1 MMKRILILLLC
12 AVALVAALLLPS
24 LGAGRFVIVL
34 LTQLAIMVTFAM
46 SYNVN
51 LGQTGLLSFG
61 HAVYLGAGVFASLYL
76 ITGIGEGVVPLPLEF
91 VPLGGALAGFILA
104 AILGLVSV
112 RRAGV
117 TFAMISLG
125 LVELFVAAA
134 MLFPSFFGG
143 EQGVSTDR
151 MVDYSLTGMGYG
163 RPHEIYMLVLVW
175 AVISVVAMVF
185 LSRTPLG
192 RLANAVRDNPQRV
205 EFLGYSPYWIRFI
218 QFCIAGTFA
227 GIAGSLFALTYEIA
241 NAEVLGLHTS
251 ANVLIATYLG
261 GITYVLGPVVGAL
274 VVTLLEINL
283 ARLTEAWLFYYG
295 FLFIAI
301 ILFAPR
307 GLTGIIMDTPGAVR
321 RAGWDGMAKALARWV
336 PVIALIGVGAVI
348 IVELCYH
355 LSNSFD
361 PREPLTLFWTSVSA
375 QSWGPWLIGVGSFL
389 VGAALFIVNKR
400 TAAPRR
406 PTPGDVT

>member
-1 MMKRILILLLC
+1 MTKSASIALIC
-12 AVALVAALLLPS
+12 AIGLGIALHLPS
-24 LGAGRFVIVL
+24 LGAGRFVIVM

-61 HAVYLGAGVFASLYL
+61 HAVYLGSGVFATLYL
-76 ITGIGEGVVPLPLEF
+76 IDGIGTGMVPLPLELA
-91 VPLGGALAGFILA
+91 PLGGALAGFVSA
-104 AILGLVSV
+104 AIFGLVSV

-125 LVELFVAAA
+125 LAELCVAGA

-143 EQGVSTDR
+143 EQGVSADR
-151 MVDYSLTGMGYG
+151 VVDFTLTAMRYG
-163 RPHEIYMLVLVW
+163 SAREIYMLVLVW
-175 AVISVVAMVF
+175 TAISVGLMVF

-205 EFLGYSPYWIRFI
+205 EYLGYAPYWIRFM

-227 GIAGSLFALTYEIA
+227 GVAGSLFALTYEIA
-241 NAEVLGLHTS
+241 NAEVMGLRTS

-261 GITYVLGPVVGAL
+261 GITYVMGPVVGAL
-274 VVTLLEINL
+274 TVTFLEINL
-283 ARLTEAWLFYYG
+283 ARLTDAWLFYYG
-295 FLFIAI
+295 LLFIAI

-307 GLTGIIMDTPGAVR
+307 GLTGILMDLPGIVR
-321 RAGWDGMAKALARWV
+321 RAGWGGPIKALLRWL
-336 PVIALIGVGAVI
+336 PVVAPGAIGTVI
-348 IVELCYH
+348 LVELSYH

-361 PREPLTLFWTSVSA
+361 AREPLILFWTVTSA
-375 QSWGPWLIGVGSFL
+375 QSWIPWSMGASMALAGGV
-389 VGAALFIVNKR
+389 LFVVN
-400 TAAPRR
+400 RR
-406 PTPGDVT
+406 AGRGRREGRS

>member
-1 MMKRILILLLC
+1 MTKSASIALIC
-12 AVALVAALLLPS
+12 AVGLGIALHLPS
-24 LGAGRFVIVL
+24 LGAGRFVIVM

-61 HAVYLGAGVFASLYL
+61 HAVYLGSGVFATLYL
-76 ITGIGEGVVPLPLEF
+76 IDGIGTGMVPLPLELA
-91 VPLGGALAGFILA
+91 PLGGALAGFVSA
-104 AILGLVSV
+104 AIFGLVSV

-125 LVELFVAAA
+125 LAELCVAGA

-143 EQGVSTDR
+143 EQGVSADR
-151 MVDYSLTGMGYG
+151 VVDLTLTAMRYG
-163 RPHEIYMLVLVW
+163 SAREIYMLVLVW
-175 AVISVVAMVF
+175 TAISVGLMVF

-205 EFLGYSPYWIRFI
+205 EYLGYAPYWIRFM

-227 GIAGSLFALTYEIA
+227 GVAGSLFALTYEIA
-241 NAEVLGLHTS
+241 NAEVMGLRTS

-261 GITYVLGPVVGAL
+261 GITYVMGPVVGAL
-274 VVTLLEINL
+274 TVTFLEINL
-283 ARLTEAWLFYYG
+283 ARLTDAWLFYYG
-295 FLFIAI
+295 LLFIAI

-307 GLTGIIMDTPGAVR
+307 GLTGILMDLPGIVR
-321 RAGWDGMAKALARWV
+321 RAGWGGPIKALLRWL
-336 PVIALIGVGAVI
+336 PVVAPGAIGTVI
-348 IVELCYH
+348 LVELCYH

-361 PREPLTLFWTSVSA
+361 AREPLILFWTVTSA
-375 QSWGPWLIGVGSFL
+375 QSWIPWSMGASMALAGGV
-389 VGAALFIVNKR
+389 LFVVN
-400 TAAPRR
+400 RR
-406 PTPGDVT
+406 AGRGRRRGRS

>member
-1 MMKRILILLLC
+1 MTKSTSIALIC
-12 AVALVAALLLPS
+12 AIGLGIALYLPS
-24 LGAGRFVIVL
+24 LGAGRFVIVM

-61 HAVYLGAGVFASLYL
+61 HAVYLGSGVFATLYL
-76 ITGIGEGVVPLPLEF
+76 IDGIGTGMVPLPLELA
-91 VPLGGALAGFILA
+91 PLGGALAGFVSA
-104 AILGLVSV
+104 AIFGLVSV

-125 LVELFVAAA
+125 LAELCVAGA

-143 EQGVSTDR
+143 EQGVSADR
-151 MVDYSLTGMGYG
+151 VVDFTLTAMRYG
-163 RPHEIYMLVLVW
+163 SAREIYMLVLVW
-175 AVISVVAMVF
+175 TAISVGLMVF

-205 EFLGYSPYWIRFI
+205 EYLGYAPYWIRFM

-227 GIAGSLFALTYEIA
+227 GVAGSLFALTYEIA
-241 NAEVLGLHTS
+241 NAEVMGLRTS

-261 GITYVLGPVVGAL
+261 GITYVMGPVVGAL
-274 VVTLLEINL
+274 TVTFLEINL
-283 ARLTEAWLFYYG
+283 ARLTDAWLFYYG
-295 FLFIAI
+295 LLFIAI

-307 GLTGIIMDTPGAVR
+307 GLTGILMDLPGIVR
-321 RAGWDGMAKALARWV
+321 RAGWGGPIKALLRWL
-336 PVIALIGVGAVI
+336 PVVAPGAIGTVI
-348 IVELCYH
+348 LVDLSYH

-361 PREPLTLFWTSVSA
+361 AREPLILFWTVTSA
-375 QSWGPWLIGVGSFL
+375 QSWIPWSMGASMALAGGV
-389 VGAALFIVNKR
+389 LFVVN
-400 TAAPRR
+400 RR
-406 PTPGDVT
+406 AGRGRRGGRS

>member
-1 MMKRILILLLC
+1 MKRILIPLACLL
-12 AVALVAALLLPS
+12 ALGAALYLPYM
-24 LGAGRFVIVL
+24 GAGRFVIVL
-34 LTQLAIMVTFAM
+34 LTQLAIMMTFAM

-76 ITGIGEGVVPLPLEF
+76 ITGIGAGHVPLPLEL
-91 VPLGGALAGFILA
+91 VPLGGALAGFVLA

-117 TFAMISLG
+117 VFAMISLG
-125 LVELFVAAA
+125 LAELAVAGA
-134 MLFPSFFGG
+134 MLFPSVFGG
-143 EQGVSTDR
+143 ERGVSTDR
-151 MVDYSLTGMGYG
+151 MVDYSLTGLGYG
-163 RPHEIYMLVLVW
+163 RPQEIYMLVLVW
-175 AVISVVAMVF
+175 AVISVCAMVY

-205 EFLGYSPYWIRFI
+205 EYLGYAPYWIRFI

-227 GIAGSLFALTYEIA
+227 GLAGSLFALTYEIA
-241 NAEVLGLHTS
+241 NASVLGIHMS

-283 ARLTEAWLFYYG
+283 SRLTEAWLFYYG
-295 FLFIAI
+295 LLFIAI

-307 GLTGIIMDTPGAVR
+307 GLTGILMDTPGALR
-321 RAGWDGMAKALARWV
+321 RAGWGGVTKALARWL
-336 PVIALIGVGAVI
+336 PVAVLIGIGTVI
-348 IVELCYH
+348 LVELCYH
-355 LSNSFD
+355 VSNSFD
-361 PREPLTLFWTSVSA
+361 PREPLTLFWTTISA
-375 QSWGPWLIGVGSFL
+375 QSWTPWIIGAGML
-389 VGAALFIVNKR
+389 LAGLALFWLNRR
-400 TAAPRR
+400 TAIPRQTTGDAP
-406 PTPGDVT
+406 

>member
-1 MMKRILILLLC
+1 MTKSASIALIC
-12 AVALVAALLLPS
+12 AIGLGIALHLPS
-24 LGAGRFVIVL
+24 LGAGRFVIVM

-61 HAVYLGAGVFASLYL
+61 HAVYLGSGVFATLYL
-76 ITGIGEGVVPLPLEF
+76 IDGIGTGMVPLPLELA
-91 VPLGGALAGFILA
+91 PLGGALAGFVSA
-104 AILGLVSV
+104 AIFGLVSV

-125 LVELFVAAA
+125 LAELCVAGA

-143 EQGVSTDR
+143 EQGVSADR
-151 MVDYSLTGMGYG
+151 VVDLTLTAMRYG
-163 RPHEIYMLVLVW
+163 SAREIYMLVLVW
-175 AVISVVAMVF
+175 TAISVGLMVF

-205 EFLGYSPYWIRFI
+205 EYLGYAPYWIRFM

-227 GIAGSLFALTYEIA
+227 GVAGSLFALTYEIA
-241 NAEVLGLHTS
+241 NAEVMGLRTS

-261 GITYVLGPVVGAL
+261 GITYVMGPVVGAL
-274 VVTLLEINL
+274 TVTFLEINL
-283 ARLTEAWLFYYG
+283 ARLTDAWLFYYG
-295 FLFIAI
+295 LLFIAI

-307 GLTGIIMDTPGAVR
+307 GLTGILMDLPGIVR
-321 RAGWDGMAKALARWV
+321 RAGWGGPIKALLRWL
-336 PVIALIGVGAVI
+336 PVVAPGAIGTVI
-348 IVELCYH
+348 LVELSYH

-361 PREPLTLFWTSVSA
+361 AREPLILFWTVTSA
-375 QSWGPWLIGVGSFL
+375 QSWIPWSMGASMALAGGV
-389 VGAALFIVNKR
+389 LFVVN
-400 TAAPRR
+400 RR
-406 PTPGDVT
+406 AGRGRRGGRS

>member
-1 MMKRILILLLC
+1 MTKSASIALIC
-12 AVALVAALLLPS
+12 AIGLGIALHLPS
-24 LGAGRFVIVL
+24 LGAGRFVIVM

-61 HAVYLGAGVFASLYL
+61 HAVYLGSGVFATLYL
-76 ITGIGEGVVPLPLEF
+76 IDGIGTGMVPLPLELA
-91 VPLGGALAGFILA
+91 PLGGALAGFVSA
-104 AILGLVSV
+104 AIFGLVSV

-125 LVELFVAAA
+125 LAELCVAGA

-143 EQGVSTDR
+143 EQGVSADR
-151 MVDYSLTGMGYG
+151 VVDFTLTAMRYG
-163 RPHEIYMLVLVW
+163 SAREIYMLVLVW
-175 AVISVVAMVF
+175 TAISVGLMVF

-205 EFLGYSPYWIRFI
+205 EYLGYAPYWIRFM

-227 GIAGSLFALTYEIA
+227 GVAGSLFALTYEIA
-241 NAEVLGLHTS
+241 NAEVMGLRTS

-261 GITYVLGPVVGAL
+261 GITYVMGPVVGAL
-274 VVTLLEINL
+274 TVTFLEINL
-283 ARLTEAWLFYYG
+283 ARLTDAWLFYYG
-295 FLFIAI
+295 LLFIAI

-307 GLTGIIMDTPGAVR
+307 GLTGILMDLPGIVR
-321 RAGWDGMAKALARWV
+321 RAGWGGPIKALLRWL
-336 PVIALIGVGAVI
+336 PVVAPGAIGTVI
-348 IVELCYH
+348 LVELSYH

-361 PREPLTLFWTSVSA
+361 AREPLILFWTVTSA
-375 QSWGPWLIGVGSFL
+375 QSWIPWSMGASMALAGGV
-389 VGAALFIVNKR
+389 LFVVN
-400 TAAPRR
+400 RR
-406 PTPGDVT
+406 AGRGRRGGRS

>member
-1 MMKRILILLLC
+1 MTKSASIALIC
-12 AVALVAALLLPS
+12 AVGLGIALHLPS
-24 LGAGRFVIVL
+24 LGAGRFVIVM

-61 HAVYLGAGVFASLYL
+61 HAVYLGSGVFATLYL
-76 ITGIGEGVVPLPLEF
+76 IDGIGTGMVPLPLELA
-91 VPLGGALAGFILA
+91 PLGGALAGFVSA
-104 AILGLVSV
+104 AIFGLVSV

-125 LVELFVAAA
+125 LAELCVAGA

-143 EQGVSTDR
+143 EQGVSADR
-151 MVDYSLTGMGYG
+151 VVDFTLTAMRYG
-163 RPHEIYMLVLVW
+163 SAREIYMLVLVW
-175 AVISVVAMVF
+175 TAISVGLMVF

-205 EFLGYSPYWIRFI
+205 EYLGYAPYWIRFM

-227 GIAGSLFALTYEIA
+227 GVAGSLFALTYEIA
-241 NAEVLGLHTS
+241 NAEVMGLRTS

-261 GITYVLGPVVGAL
+261 GITYVMGPVVGAL
-274 VVTLLEINL
+274 TVTFLEINL
-283 ARLTEAWLFYYG
+283 ARLTDAWLFYYG
-295 FLFIAI
+295 LLFIAI

-307 GLTGIIMDTPGAVR
+307 GLTGILMGLPGIVR
-321 RAGWDGMAKALARWV
+321 RAGWGGPIKALLRWL
-336 PVIALIGVGAVI
+336 PVVAPGAIGTVI
-348 IVELCYH
+348 LVELCYH

-361 PREPLTLFWTSVSA
+361 AREPLILFWTVTSA
-375 QSWGPWLIGVGSFL
+375 QSWIPWSMGASMALAGGV
-389 VGAALFIVNKR
+389 LFVVN
-400 TAAPRR
+400 RR
-406 PTPGDVT
+406 AGRGRRGGRS

>member
-1 MMKRILILLLC
+1 MTKSASIALIC
-12 AVALVAALLLPS
+12 AVGLGIALHLPS
-24 LGAGRFVIVL
+24 LGAGRFVIVM

-61 HAVYLGAGVFASLYL
+61 HAVYLGSGVFATLYL
-76 ITGIGEGVVPLPLEF
+76 IDGIGTGMVPLPLELT
-91 VPLGGALAGFILA
+91 PLGGALAGFVSA
-104 AILGLVSV
+104 AIFGLVSV

-125 LVELFVAAA
+125 LAELCVAGA

-143 EQGVSTDR
+143 EQGVSADR
-151 MVDYSLTGMGYG
+151 VVDFTLTAMRYG
-163 RPHEIYMLVLVW
+163 SAREIYMLVLVW
-175 AVISVVAMVF
+175 TAISVGLMVF

-205 EFLGYSPYWIRFI
+205 EYLGYAPYWIRFM

-227 GIAGSLFALTYEIA
+227 GVAGSLFALTYEIA
-241 NAEVLGLHTS
+241 NAEVMGLRTS

-261 GITYVLGPVVGAL
+261 GITYVMGPVVGAL
-274 VVTLLEINL
+274 TVTFLEINL
-283 ARLTEAWLFYYG
+283 ARLTDAWLFYYG
-295 FLFIAI
+295 LLFIAI

-307 GLTGIIMDTPGAVR
+307 GLTGILMDLPGIVR
-321 RAGWDGMAKALARWV
+321 RAGWGGPIKALLRWL
-336 PVIALIGVGAVI
+336 PVVAPGAIGTVI
-348 IVELCYH
+348 LVELCYH

-361 PREPLTLFWTSVSA
+361 AREPLILFWTVTSA
-375 QSWGPWLIGVGSFL
+375 QSWIPWSMGASMAL
-389 VGAALFIVNKR
+389 VGGVLFVVN
-400 TAAPRR
+400 RR
-406 PTPGDVT
+406 AGRGRRGGRS

>member
-1 MMKRILILLLC
+1 MTKSASIALIC
-12 AVALVAALLLPS
+12 AVGLGIALHLPS
-24 LGAGRFVIVL
+24 LGAGRFVIVM

-61 HAVYLGAGVFASLYL
+61 HAVYLGSGVFATLYL
-76 ITGIGEGVVPLPLEF
+76 IDGIGTGMVPLPLELA
-91 VPLGGALAGFILA
+91 PLGGALAGFVSA
-104 AILGLVSV
+104 AIFGLVSV

-125 LVELFVAAA
+125 LAELCVAGA

-143 EQGVSTDR
+143 EQGVSADR
-151 MVDYSLTGMGYG
+151 VVDFTLTAMRYG
-163 RPHEIYMLVLVW
+163 SAREIYMLVLVW
-175 AVISVVAMVF
+175 TAISVGLMVF

-205 EFLGYSPYWIRFI
+205 EYLGYAPYWIRFM

-227 GIAGSLFALTYEIA
+227 GVAGSLFALTYEIA
-241 NAEVLGLHTS
+241 NAEVMGLRTS

-261 GITYVLGPVVGAL
+261 GITYVMGPVVGAL
-274 VVTLLEINL
+274 TVTFLEINL
-283 ARLTEAWLFYYG
+283 ARLTDAWLFYYG
-295 FLFIAI
+295 LLFIAI

-307 GLTGIIMDTPGAVR
+307 GLTGILMDLPGIVR
-321 RAGWDGMAKALARWV
+321 RAGWGGPIKALLRWL
-336 PVIALIGVGAVI
+336 PVVAPGAIGTVI
-348 IVELCYH
+348 LVELCYH

-361 PREPLTLFWTSVSA
+361 AREPLILFWTVTSA
-375 QSWGPWLIGVGSFL
+375 QSWIPWSMGASMAAAGGV
-389 VGAALFIVNKR
+389 LFVVN
-400 TAAPRR
+400 RR
-406 PTPGDVT
+406 AGRGRREGRS

>member
-1 MMKRILILLLC
+1 MTKSASIALIC
-12 AVALVAALLLPS
+12 AVGLGIALHLPS
-24 LGAGRFVIVL
+24 LGAGRFVIVM

-61 HAVYLGAGVFASLYL
+61 HAVYLGSGVFATLYL
-76 ITGIGEGVVPLPLEF
+76 IDGIGTGMVPLPLELA
-91 VPLGGALAGFILA
+91 PLGGALAGFVSA
-104 AILGLVSV
+104 AIFGLVSV

-125 LVELFVAAA
+125 LAELCVAGA

-143 EQGVSTDR
+143 EQGVSADR
-151 MVDYSLTGMGYG
+151 VVDFTLTAMRYG
-163 RPHEIYMLVLVW
+163 SAREIYMLVLVW
-175 AVISVVAMVF
+175 TAISVGLMVF

-205 EFLGYSPYWIRFI
+205 EYLGYAPYWIRFM

-227 GIAGSLFALTYEIA
+227 GVAGSLFALTYEIA
-241 NAEVLGLHTS
+241 NAEVMGLRTS

-261 GITYVLGPVVGAL
+261 GITYVMGPVVGAL
-274 VVTLLEINL
+274 TVTFLEINL
-283 ARLTEAWLFYYG
+283 ARLTDAWLFYYG
-295 FLFIAI
+295 LLFIAI

-307 GLTGIIMDTPGAVR
+307 GLTGILMDLPVIVR
-321 RAGWDGMAKALARWV
+321 RAGWGGPIKALLRWL
-336 PVIALIGVGAVI
+336 PVVAPGAIGTVI
-348 IVELCYH
+348 LVELCYH

-361 PREPLTLFWTSVSA
+361 AREPLILFWTVTSA
-375 QSWGPWLIGVGSFL
+375 QSWIPWSMGASMALAGGV
-389 VGAALFIVNKR
+389 LFVVN
-400 TAAPRR
+400 RR
-406 PTPGDVT
+406 AGRGRRGGRS

>member
-1 MMKRILILLLC
+1 MTKSTSIALIC
-12 AVALVAALLLPS
+12 AIGLGIALYLPS
-24 LGAGRFVIVL
+24 LGAGRFVIVM

-61 HAVYLGAGVFASLYL
+61 HAVYLGSGVFATLYL
-76 ITGIGEGVVPLPLEF
+76 IDGIGTGMVPLPLELA
-91 VPLGGALAGFILA
+91 PLGGALAGFVSA
-104 AILGLVSV
+104 AIFGLVSV

-125 LVELFVAAA
+125 LAELCVAGA

-143 EQGVSTDR
+143 EQGVSADR
-151 MVDYSLTGMGYG
+151 VVDFTLTAMRYG
-163 RPHEIYMLVLVW
+163 SAREIYMLVLVW
-175 AVISVVAMVF
+175 TAISVGLMVF

-205 EFLGYSPYWIRFI
+205 EYLGYAPYWIRFM

-227 GIAGSLFALTYEIA
+227 GVAGSLFALTYEIA
-241 NAEVLGLHTS
+241 NAEVMGLRTS

-261 GITYVLGPVVGAL
+261 GITYVMGPVVGAL
-274 VVTLLEINL
+274 TVTFLEINL
-283 ARLTEAWLFYYG
+283 ARLTDAWLFYYG
-295 FLFIAI
+295 LLFIAI

-307 GLTGIIMDTPGAVR
+307 GLTGILMDLPGIVR
-321 RAGWDGMAKALARWV
+321 RAGWGGPIKALLRWL
-336 PVIALIGVGAVI
+336 PVVAPGAIGTVI
-348 IVELCYH
+348 LVELSYH

-361 PREPLTLFWTSVSA
+361 AREPLIRFWTVTSA
-375 QSWGPWLIGVGSFL
+375 QSWIPWSMGASMALAGGV
-389 VGAALFIVNKR
+389 LFVVN
-400 TAAPRR
+400 RR
-406 PTPGDVT
+406 AGRGRRGGRS